1 MTATCSADVYVYQR
15 ATFKNILRRN
25 KSQSERMYV
34 YAASSL
40 PYMIQHQINQYPLRW
55 KNDNDDDKNEQ
66 SNKNMQISVKCTQKI
81 SNVCEKKLEN
91 MTANGQQLR

>member
-1 MTATCSADVYVYQR
+1 
-15 ATFKNILRRN
+15 
-25 KSQSERMYV
+25 MYV

-40 PYMIQHQINQYPLRW
+40 PYMIQHQINQYPLCW

-66 SNKNMQISVKCTQKI
+66 SNKNMQISVKCTQKKI
-81 SNVCEKKLEN
+81 TKVCERKLEN